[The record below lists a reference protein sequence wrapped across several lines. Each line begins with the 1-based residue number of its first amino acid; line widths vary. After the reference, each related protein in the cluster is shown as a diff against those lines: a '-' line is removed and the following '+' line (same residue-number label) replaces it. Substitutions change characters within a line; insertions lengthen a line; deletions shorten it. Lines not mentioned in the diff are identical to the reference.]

1 MQKVKLD
8 RTKAH
13 QRYKLKDG
21 TVVPG
26 VTTVLGMLP
35 KQALIH
41 WAWVLGMEG
50 KDYRKVRDEAADIG
64 TLAHFMV
71 KCHFRGEEP
80 DLSEFPATSINKAE
94 NAFLSF
100 LTWWGKRKQKVVAT
114 ELELVHPKYRYGGTM
129 DLLLTV
135 EDQEGERELI
145 DFKSGKGIYEPEMPC
160 QLSAYKELDE
170 FHHGIPVVRSSI
182 VRIDKEGADFNPDT
196 DIKTWTNLS
205 EHWKMFCLLHELYD
219 LNKKLKGRDSW

>member
-1 MQKVKLD
+1 MKVKLD

-13 QRYKLKDG
+13 QRYKLPDG

-35 KQALIH
+35 KPALLT
-41 WAWVLGMEG
+41 WAYNCGLQGI
-50 KDYRKVRDEAADIG
+50 DFRKARDAAADIG
-64 TLAHFMV
+64 TVVHFMV
-71 KCHFRGEEP
+71 QCHMKGVEP
-80 DLSEFPATSINKAE
+80 DLTEFSPAVIDKAE

-100 LTWWGKRKQKVVAT
+100 LSWWNKKKYKVIAT
-114 ELELVHPKYRYGGTM
+114 ELELVHPKYKYGGTM
-129 DLLLTV
+129 DLIV
-135 EDQEGERELI
+135 EEGDESRGLI

-160 QLSAYKELDE
+160 QLSAYEELYE
-170 FHHGIPVVRSSI
+170 FNTGLPIDWASI

-196 DIKTWTNLS
+196 DIKTWTNL
-205 EHWKMFCLLHELYD
+205 EQHHKMFCLLHELYD